1 MCHGRLPI
9 CATMVPYHL
18 TPCQPTSNNMFINS
32 KPERVGRV
40 YILTQEYRHKK
51 RNRSPVAF
59 FVIKQCQV
67 CNCCICSEIALAA
80 VALLPLFW
88 EFIKAAHTSSQTYL

>member
-9 CATMVPYHL
+9 CATVVPYHL

-40 YILTQEYRHKK
+40 YMLTQEYRHKK
-51 RNRSPVAF
+51 NEMGVLWHSLSLNNARYVTVAF
-59 FVIKQCQV
+59 
-67 CNCCICSEIALAA
+67 A
-80 VALLPLFW
+80 VA
-88 EFIKAAHTSSQTYL
+88 